1 MFNTLI
7 QLYIEHRLSGAKP
20 YLASHPELGIPLGIF
35 NYKDEPNRDAR
46 INSIKKYGTKG
57 NPHSY
62 KLAEER
68 GIKKP
73 LPSYITNNGTTV
85 TQQEFDDLKK
95 EVKKLQDQI
104 SSGDRGFG
112 SGSGVFGDATDL
124 FTQLE
129 KEVRQANLT
138 MDETIGILQTLATGG
153 PNERIK
159 AFRELNALADGFR
172 KTLTKS
178 IGMTEGMM
186 DQTTDVIL
194 YASGQLDGFALT
206 ANDVLATLEDT
217 MTTVGRQLSIPPA
230 VLADM
235 VKIDSLFGEVSA
247 DFVSNFDKIGSGAF
261 AATQAIQDTVLVA
274 QNMGLTVS
282 ALLPDV
288 AKNISKINTYGFK
301 NGVQGLTSMVAQSQ
315 RLGLSFDSVL
325 SASDKAFSPEGAIE
339 MAAQLQ
345 MIGGATSDLLDPFQL
360 MYMAQND
367 VEALGDSIVEMTESA
382 VSFDEATG
390 EFGLTPSDRMR
401 LKKQAE
407 AMGLDYDNLAETAI
421 RNAKKT
427 QALAQFDIGGN
438 IDERTAELISGMA
451 EVGPG
456 GKMSIS
462 IADESGEA
470 QTYLL
475 EDLNQLMRENPDLL
489 KNIEEQAN
497 KDALSLDEVQKQ
509 QLTVSEAIQSH
520 TAQMNNILIKAAH
533 DGAFGDT
540 ARDFAQAI
548 QDADIGA
555 DKIANTTINAA
566 KQLSGPEGII
576 NKDKLAALLSAGID
590 APTNIPYEIPVS
602 DFIITPEGG
611 TFNHAGPGQL
621 KDIIQP
627 AKNDTIVGGT
637 DIFNS
642 FYNQQ
647 DSISALGGSVNP
659 GGGGGGAQ
667 EVKLTGTL
675 ELKMDGKRMNINAD
689 DIFRA
694 LTPPQYERL
703 ALNLSNSVYGTQT

>member
-1 MFNTLI
+1 MFNALI

-20 YLASHPELGIPLGIF
+20 YLASHPELGIPLGVF
-35 NYKDEPNRDAR
+35 NYKDEPNRAAR
-46 INSIKKYGTKG
+46 INSIKKYGKKG

-62 KLAEER
+62 KLAEEH
-68 GIKKP
+68 GIKNP
-73 LPSYITNNGTTV
+73 LPSYQIVSNGDPV
-85 TQQEFDDLKK
+85 SQQDFDDLKK
-95 EVKKLQDQI
+95 KVADLENQL
-104 SSGDRGFG
+104 SSGSRNYSGAGGIG
-112 SGSGVFGDATDL
+112 SATSL
-124 FTQLE
+124 FTNLE

-138 MDETIGILQTLATGG
+138 MDETIGILQTMATGG
-153 PNERIK
+153 PNQRIL

-172 KTLTKS
+172 KTLTKN

-206 ANDVLATLEDT
+206 ANDVLETLEDT
-217 MTTVGRQLSIPPA
+217 MSTVGRQLSIPPS

-235 VKIDSLFGEVSA
+235 SKIDSLFGEVSA
-247 DFVSNFDKIGSGAF
+247 DFVANFDKIGSGAF

-282 ALLPDV
+282 KLLPDV

-315 RLGLSFDSVL
+315 RLGLSMEGVL
-325 SASDKAFSPEGAIE
+325 AVSDKAFSPEGAIE

-345 MIGGATSDLLDPFQL
+345 MIGGATAELLDPFQL

-367 VEALGDSIVEMTESA
+367 VEALGESIVEMTESA
-382 VSFDEATG
+382 VNFDAATG

-407 AMGLDYDNLAETAI
+407 ALGLDYEELAETAI
-421 RNAKKT
+421 RNAKRT

-475 EDLNQLMRENPDLL
+475 EDLNQLMRENPELL

-497 KDALSLDEVQKQ
+497 KDAMSLDEVQKQ
-509 QLTVSEAIQSH
+509 QLTVSDAIKSH
-520 TAQMNNILIKAAH
+520 TASMNNILIKAAH

-540 ARDFAQAI
+540 ARDFADAI
-548 QDADIGA
+548 DDADIGA
-555 DKIANTTINAA
+555 DKIANTTVNMA
-566 KQLSGPEGII
+566 KELSGPEGII
-576 NKDKLAALLSAGID
+576 NKDKLTQLLETGIGD
-590 APTNIPYEIPVS
+590 VADTPYQIPVN

-627 AKNDTIVGGT
+627 AKNDTIMGGT

-642 FYNQQ
+642 FY
-647 DSISALGGSVNP
+647 DKTESILP
-659 GGGGGGAQ
+659 TGGGGGATGAGGTG
-667 EVKLTGTL
+667 EVRLTGTL
-675 ELKMDGKRMNINAD
+675 ELKMDGKSMNINAD

-694 LTPPQYERL
+694 LTPPQYEKL
-703 ALNLSNSVYGTQT
+703 ALNLSNTVYGSQT